1 MLVLKANSELKKT
14 YNKLVASTK
23 SRVEWSGTFVV
34 NNDNVILLGT
44 EKSLVFS
51 MEKRKVFGD
60 VVEMNIDD
68 SKAYIVNSAKPGI
81 VSYLTI
87 PLYVLGKWGAL
98 KGLVVNHDYKK
109 LTEMFTAIVKS
120 VGIEVDFTDKHLYFY
135 KNGIRFDYEDV
146 LSELIRNIEEM
157 ESGNSKETDGH
168 NEYKMGLWR
177 KIKWVS
183 ARDNFAKMP
192 KQNRVEVC
200 DIGKNFFSV
209 PFKCPYCSNKLYM
222 VVFEKNKEYIIETDV
237 QRVYLARA
245 YTCPHCHSM
254 FTPKPDKLLSE
265 GDIFKIDFEDDA
277 VAYEDYA
284 SLLSDAGSRTTNY
297 NFNRYENQPKKEENK
312 AKSHI
317 EDYADNDYD
326 EDKII
331 EMMDNSFFDEED
343 VKKNRDKMLDKAKK
357 KKGILSAI
365 KNKMSRDNDEDYEEG
380 SDNEFTYD
388 SESDNDTY
396 DDKSN
401 KASYDG
407 ESDNEKSYEDNQDSN
422 YRSNNN
428 IEGKKNDNK
437 NVNGNRQDT
446 DSYSNNDNNNK
457 NTKKDSNTRIDSDV
471 TDNKTKKNTQQRRVL
486 YRGTVLEEPE
496 ELIYKDNDSDELRVR
511 TPRTE
516 SEIRQLVGVV
526 KALNYDD
533 TKKILDAISKSP
545 VEYVKRQPY
554 VDAIKKAAKLKA
566 ETEIRKKMSGG
577 DKMNA
582 KKITELKN
590 HTAKYRE
597 DAPHIVKQIKLAADN
612 VKQNEKAQIDKIMSN
627 FKGRKREDLNKLKKD
642 LKDRGFSNESLEPY
656 IKRIDDSIRKNDE
669 KEIDKL
675 CPDIANMSYDD
686 ALYAYDKISNGM
698 YLPELKD
705 NALMMLDKRLSMI
718 KINES
723 DLLVKKLKKMIEQ
736 KVIDTSQIH
745 YCNARQIA
753 LERDKKTILKRK
765 DYENADD
772 IEDISHRTL
781 SSENLSH
788 SISNDDI
795 DKSEISDIIINNALK
810 NYGFIKNKYEYP
822 IAVFDSSRQSNGK
835 SGFIITPEHIF
846 YKNVINPDKIYI
858 ANVAKVEAE
867 KKLFGK
873 GLIVELID
881 KNKIKLPSGAVS
893 KSMTELAGV
902 LTEFINYLKE
912 KPESRDLKYMAR
924 TDHKV
929 KCCYRCGYTFTE
941 GNVCPKCG
949 NVQR

>member
-34 NNDNVILLGT
+34 NNDNVILLGRD
-44 EKSLVFS
+44 KSLVFS

-60 VVEMNIDD
+60 IVEKEIDD
-68 SKAYIVNSAKPGI
+68 STAYIVNSAKPGI

-98 KGLVVNHDYKK
+98 KGLVVKHDYKK
-109 LTEMFTAIVKS
+109 LTEMFTGIVKS
-120 VGIEVDFTDKHLYFY
+120 AGIEADFTDKHLYFY

-157 ESGNSKETDGH
+157 ESGNSKEIDEH

-177 KIKWVS
+177 KIKWIS
-183 ARDNFAKMP
+183 ARNNFEKLP
-192 KQNRVEVC
+192 KQKRVEVC

-209 PFKCPYCSNKLYM
+209 PFKCPYCSNRLYM

-245 YTCPHCHSM
+245 YTCPQCHSM

-297 NFNRYENQPKKEENK
+297 NFNRYENQPESEKNK
-312 AKSHI
+312 VKSHI

-326 EDKII
+326 EEKII

-357 KKGILSAI
+357 KKSILSGI
-365 KNKMSRDNDEDYEEG
+365 KKKLSRDNDEDNEEDYEDG
-380 SDNEFTYD
+380 SNNELTYD
-388 SESDNDTY
+388 EEPNNVIYNDKPNNVTY
-396 DDKSN
+396 DEKSD
-401 KASYDG
+401 S
-407 ESDNEKSYEDNQDSN
+407 EHSYEDDLDSD
-422 YRSNNN
+422 YRNSNSERARKSNN
-428 IEGKKNDNK
+428 KNDNK
-437 NVNGNRQDT
+437 QDT
-446 DSYSNNDNNNK
+446 YSYNSNVDK
-457 NTKKDSNTRIDSDV
+457 NTKA
-471 TDNKTKKNTQQRRVL
+471 DNNIKNSTVQRRKMT
-486 YRGTVLEEPE
+486 YRGPVSEEPE

-511 TPRTE
+511 APRTE

-526 KALNYDD
+526 KDINYDD

-566 ETEIRKKMSGG
+566 ENEIRKRMSGNNKMS
-577 DKMNA
+577 A
-582 KKITELKN
+582 KQVTELKN
-590 HTAKYRE
+590 QTVKYRE
-597 DAPHIVKQIKLAADN
+597 DAPHIVKQITKAADN
-612 VKQNEKAQIDKIMSN
+612 VKQNEKAQLDKIMSN
-627 FKGRKREDLNKLKKD
+627 FKGRKREDLIKLKKD

-675 CPDIANMSYDD
+675 CPDIANISYDD
-686 ALYAYDKISNGM
+686 ALYAYDKISKGM

-736 KVIDTSQIH
+736 KVKDTSQIH

-753 LERDKKTILKRK
+753 LERDKKTILKK
-765 DYENADD
+765 QDYEEESENVDD
-772 IEDISHRTL
+772 IEDDMPQKTL
-781 SSENLSH
+781 SSENLAHDMRRS
-788 SISNDDI
+788 DDI

-873 GLIVELID
+873 GLIVELIN
-881 KNKIKLPSGAVS
+881 KEKIKLPSGAGS
-893 KSMTELAGV
+893 KNMTELASV

-949 NVQR
+949 NVQK